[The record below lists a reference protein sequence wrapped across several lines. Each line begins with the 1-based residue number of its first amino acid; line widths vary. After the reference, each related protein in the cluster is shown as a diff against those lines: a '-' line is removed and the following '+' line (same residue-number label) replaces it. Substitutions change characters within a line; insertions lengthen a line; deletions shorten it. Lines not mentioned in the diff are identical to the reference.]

1 MCSSCLGAVLKHLRQ
16 QRARRCPLPPAR
28 GTGHTERPDD
38 GATCSSAGS
47 GFDALFDALF
57 DDGYP

>member
-1 MCSSCLGAVLKHLRQ
+1 MCSSCLGAVLRALRQ
-16 QRARRCPLPPAR
+16 QRVRRCPVPPAR

-47 GFDALFDALF
+47 GFDALFDN
-57 DDGYP
+57 GYP